1 MTTAAPLD
9 ESLAAL
15 KLSGQNS
22 EDSNPWASTNPDH
35 ESKAPT
41 EPLITTKEPP
51 PEQESAFSQAPT
63 SPIFAVNT
71 TSELNHLEDKDA
83 QAAQDAWGSAEGHPP
98 PKQTQPEPGP
108 KSEPEP
114 AHTSSVQPISNA
126 EAPPSPEP
134 PVTAP
139 LKSASALTNTFTNLA
154 RTFTRPLSSG
164 NDAPSSSSA
173 SNVNPRLSGESAR
186 PATPQTPARSDSR
199 AKPGEGQFDFQR
211 FLDQLKAR
219 GAEPVAQYLR
229 SFLNHFSKRTFT
241 VSDQVKLVQQFL
253 IFIEPK
259 MRECSVWRKESSEEF
274 ENSMEAMEKLVMNRL
289 YDYTFTPQIQAS
301 GRPVT
306 TDDLEKDHVLSQ
318 RIRLFGW
325 VTESH
330 LDIPLGENNE
340 GFLNFAQQELLKINH
355 YKAPRDKM
363 ICILNCC
370 KVIFGLLRQLK
381 NDQGADGFMPVLI
394 LVILKANPEHLLSN
408 IEYIQRFRSPSKL
421 QSESGYY
428 LSSLTGAVS
437 FIETMDHTSLSHI
450 SQEEFERKV
459 EEAIQTL
466 PPSPNVIPATPSTGS
481 EDVLPEPPKTPSAA
495 PAPGEESASALQ
507 LPTPASVA
515 EDTKKFLQKTGA
527 LAQQTISKPLNAIGK
542 LLSEALDG
550 IDDDNYRRAEPSQW
564 NHPDRI
570 SQYNQDARTPQ
581 RNAPVPIMQA
591 PYKARVRPNPS
602 TPSPSSTPSAPPP
615 LPPRR
620 DIFSAG
626 FGDLNRSRTPSPE
639 VAPHNIAEQ
648 IGAIEDAHR
657 QAARETVAQIFP
669 SVEGEVVD
677 MVLEANGGDL
687 GRTIDAILEMM
698 SGT

>member
-1 MTTAAPLD
+1 
-9 ESLAAL
+9 
-15 KLSGQNS
+15 
-22 EDSNPWASTNPDH
+22 
-35 ESKAPT
+35 
-41 EPLITTKEPP
+41 
-51 PEQESAFSQAPT
+51 
-63 SPIFAVNT
+63 
-71 TSELNHLEDKDA
+71 
-83 QAAQDAWGSAEGHPP
+83 
-98 PKQTQPEPGP
+98 
-108 KSEPEP
+108 
-114 AHTSSVQPISNA
+114 
-126 EAPPSPEP
+126 
-134 PVTAP
+134 
-139 LKSASALTNTFTNLA
+139 
-154 RTFTRPLSSG
+154 
-164 NDAPSSSSA
+164 A

-330 LDIPLGENNE
+330 LDIPLGENNA

-620 DIFSAG
+620 DIFSTG